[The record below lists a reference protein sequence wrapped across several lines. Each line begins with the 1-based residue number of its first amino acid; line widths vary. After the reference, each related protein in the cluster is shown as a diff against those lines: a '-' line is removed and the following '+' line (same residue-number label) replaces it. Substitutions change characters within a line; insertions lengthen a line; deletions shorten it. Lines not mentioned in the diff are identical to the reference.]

1 MRIFSLSPVVLV
13 IGLATLSMNTS
24 GAMIALSLV
33 GIAAIILIVLLA
45 AIIVITAE
53 VERLDSRA
61 IE

>member
-24 GAMIALSLV
+24 RAMIALSLV
-33 GIAAIILIVLLA
+33 GISAIILIALLA
-45 AIIVITAE
+45 AIVVITAE

>member
-1 MRIFSLSPVVLV
+1 
-13 IGLATLSMNTS
+13 MNTS

-33 GIAAIILIVLLA
+33 GISAIILIALLA
-45 AIIVITAE
+45 AIVVITAE

>member
-33 GIAAIILIVLLA
+33 GISAIILIALLA
-45 AIIVITAE
+45 AIVVITAE

>member
-24 GAMIALSLV
+24 GAMIALSSV
-33 GIAAIILIVLLA
+33 GIAVITLIVLLA
-45 AIIVITAE
+45 AIVVITAE

>member
-33 GIAAIILIVLLA
+33 GIAVTTLIVLLA

>member
-1 MRIFSLSPVVLV
+1 MRIFSLSSVVLA
-13 IGLATLSMNTS
+13 IGLATLSMNMS

-33 GIAAIILIVLLA
+33 GISAIILIALLA
-45 AIIVITAE
+45 AIVVITAE

>member
-1 MRIFSLSPVVLV
+1 MCIFSLSPVVLV

-33 GIAAIILIVLLA
+33 GIAVITLIVLLA

>member
-1 MRIFSLSPVVLV
+1 
-13 IGLATLSMNTS
+13 MNTG

-33 GIAAIILIVLLA
+33 GIAVITLIVLLA

>member
-33 GIAAIILIVLLA
+33 GIAVITLIVLLA
-45 AIIVITAE
+45 AIVVITAE

>member
-33 GIAAIILIVLLA
+33 GIAVITLIVLLA